1 MIVHKKVSALP
12 FGKITKGTNQHATY
26 IIETLN
32 EIRRENIVQIVA
44 ELFTGSIVSYVV
56 FYEDKDI
63 LVCPGCHHSLSTTFS
78 FCPNCG
84 RKLK

>member
-1 MIVHKKVSALP
+1 MIIQKKVPASP
-12 FGKITKGTNQHATY
+12 PGKMVKGINQNATY

-32 EIRRENIVQIVA
+32 EIKRENIIQIVA

-63 LVCPGCHHSLSTTFS
+63 LVCPDCRHSLSTTFS